1 MADRDLITKLL
12 GNRWSNTSAPSA
24 GTTVNALVSAPV
36 APQARHHLEL
46 LWYSIHNRTGSGN
59 VPATVSVQVRHASQ
73 QGTVIAQVDH
83 LVSPSSTANVSI
95 SNMGI
100 AGKRGKA
107 ICATMSTV
115 VASLTQKVNIAGW
128 TEE

>member
-1 MADRDLITKLL
+1 
-12 GNRWSNTSAPSA
+12 
-24 GTTVNALVSAPV
+24 
-36 APQARHHLEL
+36 
-46 LWYSIHNRTGSGN
+46 
-59 VPATVSVQVRHASQ
+59 
-73 QGTVIAQVDH
+73 
-83 LVSPSSTANVSI
+83 
-95 SNMGI
+95 MGI